1 MKTKMGLQGPFSF
14 SVKKYLLLTTV
25 ILSDMAAFKI
35 PVILV
40 LLMITCVQGFSQKKK
55 VERAEAAY
63 HAGEYHIAV
72 DLFKDAYSSVRDAD
86 KKNEMVYMVAE
97 CYRLINQPE
106 KAELWFRRAL
116 KRDFNDP
123 EAVLHYADVLKMNQ
137 KYEDARNEYKRYQQ
151 LVPDDPRGQEGAM
164 SCDLAI
170 EWLENPTAYEVE
182 DIRIINSR
190 ASDFSPVYARE
201 DHMVIYFSSSRDE
214 ATGNDTHGATGES
227 FSDIFETQL
236 DRKGKW
242 SVPVP
247 LEGSVNTE
255 YDEGKPSL
263 SYDYRTMYFTRC
275 MVTKRKKMGCQVY
288 VSERSG
294 TRWGKEELIVLAPDS
309 MVAAHPAISPDN
321 LTLYFVSDMPGGFG
335 GKDIWK
341 VTRESETTGW
351 GRPENLGPRI
361 NTLGDEVFPY
371 VHPDGTLYFSSDR
384 HPGMGGLDIFRA
396 TRGDDG
402 QWIVENMRYPINSFA
417 DDFGITFHS
426 DQEKGLFTSS
436 RKGRGNDDI
445 FSFVLPPLN
454 FNLIGVVRDEKTE
467 EVLPDATV
475 KLVGSDGITIQTETN
490 DQGRFR
496 FMLNPNTDYVFLVSK
511 EGYLNGKGRETTK
524 GQEKS
529 RDFRT
534 TVYLASIEKPIEISH
549 SNVFYDFARWDL
561 RPEAMVS
568 LDRLVETLN
577 DNPNITIE
585 LMSHTDSRDTEAF
598 NLELSQKRA
607 QSVVDYLIEKGID
620 PDRLQARGYG
630 ESMPKVVTEEIHREY
645 EFLPAGQVLDEE
657 FINSLPTV
665 EQQEIAHQINRRT
678 EFRVLSTDYSED

>member
-1 MKTKMGLQGPFSF
+1 
-14 SVKKYLLLTTV
+14 
-25 ILSDMAAFKI
+25 MAALKTPF
-35 PVILV
+35 ILV
-40 LLMITCVQGFSQKKK
+40 VLLITCMQGFSQKKK

-63 HAGEYHIAV
+63 DAGEYAIAV

-106 KAELWFRRAL
+106 KAELWYRRAL

-137 KYEDARNEYKRYQQ
+137 KYEDARKEYKRYQQ

-182 DIRIINSR
+182 EIRIINSR
-190 ASDFSPVYARE
+190 SSDFSPVYARD
-201 DHMVIYFSSSRDE
+201 DHMVVYFSSSRDE
-214 ATGNDTHGATGES
+214 AMGNDIHGATGQN

-255 YDEGKPSL
+255 YEEGKPSL
-263 SYDYRTMYFTRC
+263 SYDYRTLYFTRC
-275 MVTKRKKMGCQVY
+275 MVMKRKKMGCQVY
-288 VSERSG
+288 MSERSG
-294 TRWGKEELIVLAPDS
+294 TRWGKAELIILAPDS
-309 MVAAHPAISPDN
+309 MIAAHPAISPDN
-321 LTLYFVSDMPGGFG
+321 LTLYYVSDMPGGIG

-341 VTRESETTGW
+341 VTRETETAGW

-361 NTLGDEVFPY
+361 NTVGDEVFPY

-402 QWIVENMRYPINSFA
+402 QWMVENMRYPVNSFA
-417 DDFGITFHS
+417 DDFGITFQS
-426 DQEKGLFTSS
+426 DQEKGLFTST

-445 FSFVLPPLN
+445 FSFRLPPLN

-467 EVLPDATV
+467 EVLSGATV

-511 EGYLNGKGRETTK
+511 EGYLNGKGRETTR

-529 RDFRT
+529 RDFRAI
-534 TVYLASIEKPIEISH
+534 VYLASIEKPIEISH

-585 LMSHTDSRDTEAF
+585 LMSHTDSRDTETF

-630 ESMPKVVTEEIHREY
+630 ESMPKVVTEEIHQEY
-645 EFLPAGQVLDEE
+645 EFLPVGQVLDEE

-678 EFRVLSTDYSED
+678 EFRVLSTDYSGD